1 MRRRV
6 KAGHQH
12 KKCSEV
18 SSSSS
23 SWHEGQVG
31 DVIMLLVSSSL
42 EVLVVEEGVSCD

>member
-23 SWHEGQVG
+23 SWHEGRTG
-31 DVIMLLVSSSL
+31 RRCDHVSSPL
-42 EVLVVEEGVSCD
+42 EVLGVEEGVSCD